1 MRVVDYK
8 PEHLLMVTP
17 QASQQ
22 RMRDAITPEHAR
34 LLAEHPAQS
43 LVDGPY
49 VLMCGGLVD
58 YWNGRALAWSVLDAL
73 AAQHML
79 AATRAALAFFDTY
92 APKRV
97 EMAVDVD
104 YAAGHRWAMMLGFEL
119 EAPRMRAYHV
129 DGSDASLYAR
139 VR

>member
-17 QASQQ
+17 QVSQW
-22 RMRDAITPEHAR
+22 RMREAITPDHAR
-34 LLAEHPAQS
+34 SLAQFPAQS
-43 LVDGPY
+43 LVDGDY

-73 AAQHML
+73 AATHMM
-79 AATRAALAFFDTY
+79 AATRAALAFLEEY

-97 EMAVDVD
+97 EMAVDVEFGP
-104 YAAGHRWAMMLGFEL
+104 GHRWAQMLGFEL
-119 EAPRMRAYHV
+119 EAPRMRAYHA

-139 VR
+139 IR